1 MERVRVVEASIRCG
15 LKELESF
22 KRRVNIQTHGK
33 NLIAKAWKLNWN

>member
-1 MERVRVVEASIRCG
+1 MERGHGVEAARRCG

-33 NLIAKAWKLNWN
+33 NLFAKAWKLNWD